1 MTSFF
6 QSIAAGLTGQNQSLN
21 IDVQGVGNGQL
32 KVLISA
38 NLGPIPENAGTH
50 ETKLRVALSRPLIV
64 TGTPEQI
71 EEGLASRLAV
81 HAQAVNE
88 GLSMLDEIRS
98 IGAEAVAQAKGK
110 TEQEATPCSSAAT
123 AADNEAD
130 TAAVTQPSVQ
140 ENQFQSLGT
149 NF

>member
-1 MTSFF
+1 MTTFF

-21 IDVQGVGNGQL
+21 IDVQGLGDGQL
-32 KVLISA
+32 KLLISA
-38 NLGPIPENAGTH
+38 NLGPIPENADTQ

-71 EEGLASRLAV
+71 EEGLASRLAS

-110 TEQEATPCSSAAT
+110 TKQEATAASSGAT
-123 AADNEAD
+123 EADGEAD

-140 ENQFQSLGT
+140 DNGFQSIAN